1 MTDTIN
7 TRELIMNIL
16 LEMDREKT
24 PCHLAVR
31 DALDKYQFLP
41 RQDRAFIKRV
51 CEGTV
56 EYGIQN
62 DYIIN
67 QYSKIKI
74 NKCKPVI
81 RAILRMSVYQIR
93 FLDAVPDSAV
103 VNEAVKLAEKKHFY
117 NLKGFVNGVL
127 RTIVREK
134 DHLPMPKENNT
145 TQYLSVKYS
154 MPEFLVEEFV
164 SQYGKETAETMM
176 ADFLKEKQVTI
187 RINRWNNTIEET
199 KKSLESQGAELEKAP
214 YLGEAFYLKNFETI
228 ASLNAFQEGRFQ
240 IQDVSSM
247 MAAHLADPKPGDQV
261 LDLCAA
267 PGGKSTQIGAALNG
281 EGLLI
286 SNEIHPARAKIL
298 SENIERMGIRNA
310 IVTNETPEHLSEI
323 FVEYFDRILVDAPCS
338 GEGMFR
344 KNEDAM
350 TEWSKENVT
359 LCAERQ
365 DGILSHAASMLRPG
379 GRLVYSTCTFAPEE
393 NEGSISRFL
402 EKYPEFSIEAVEK
415 KDGMS
420 AGVPEWISRPADGIG
435 HTIRLWPHRLKGEG
449 HYLAVLKKAGELPD
463 DYRGGC
469 RNGEQTGLKEKDCK
483 ECMEFLDT
491 YFKKK
496 PMGILV
502 KFGDQIYLAPEG
514 SPSLKGL
521 KVLRPGLHLGTVKK
535 NRFEPSHALA
545 LASKVSDVTYSTD
558 LPSDGAEIR
567 AYLNGQTINREGEK
581 GWYLITTD
589 GYSIGWGKL
598 AGGIMKNHYPKGLRK
613 NW

>member
-24 PCHLAVR
+24 PGHLAVR

-247 MAAHLADPKPGDQV
+247 MVAETVAPKKDSYIIDV
-261 LDLCAA
+261 CAA
-267 PGGKSTQIGAALNG
+267 PGGKSVHLAEKLGGTGMVEARDLTEYKTDLIRQNIARHQLSNMRAVQMDATVLDEASIGKADVVIADL
-281 EGLLI
+281 
-286 SNEIHPARAKIL
+286 
-298 SENIERMGIRNA
+298 
-310 IVTNETPEHLSEI
+310 
-323 FVEYFDRILVDAPCS
+323 PCS
-338 GEGMFR
+338 GLGVMRR
-344 KNEDAM
+344 KTDIKYKM
-350 TEWSKENVT
+350 TLQTEQEIVSLQRNMLETVCQYVKVGGT
-359 LCAERQ
+359 L
-365 DGILSHAASMLRPG
+365 L
-379 GRLVYSTCTFAPEE
+379 YSTCTMDKME
-393 NEGSISRFL
+393 NEDNVTWFL
-402 EKYPEFSIEAVEK
+402 KQHPQFELVRMQQIFPQETYG
-415 KDGMS
+415 DGFF
-420 AGVPEWISRPADGIG
+420 
-435 HTIRLWPHRLKGEG
+435 
-449 HYLAVLKKAGELPD
+449 LAKLQKKA
-463 DYRGGC
+463 
-469 RNGEQTGLKEKDCK
+469 
-483 ECMEFLDT
+483 
-491 YFKKK
+491 
-496 PMGILV
+496 
-502 KFGDQIYLAPEG
+502 
-514 SPSLKGL
+514 
-521 KVLRPGLHLGTVKK
+521 
-535 NRFEPSHALA
+535 
-545 LASKVSDVTYSTD
+545 
-558 LPSDGAEIR
+558 
-567 AYLNGQTINREGEK
+567 
-581 GWYLITTD
+581 
-589 GYSIGWGKL
+589 
-598 AGGIMKNHYPKGLRK
+598 
-613 NW
+613 

>member
-247 MAAHLADPKPGDQV
+247 MVAETVAPKKDSYIIDV
-261 LDLCAA
+261 CAA
-267 PGGKSTQIGAALNG
+267 PGGKSVHLAEKLGGTGMVEARDLTEYKTDLIRQNIARHQLSNMRAVQMDATVLDEASIGKADVVIADL
-281 EGLLI
+281 
-286 SNEIHPARAKIL
+286 
-298 SENIERMGIRNA
+298 
-310 IVTNETPEHLSEI
+310 
-323 FVEYFDRILVDAPCS
+323 PCS
-338 GEGMFR
+338 GLGVMRR
-344 KNEDAM
+344 KTDIKYKM
-350 TEWSKENVT
+350 TLQTEQELVSLQRNMLETV
-359 LCAERQ
+359 CQ
-365 DGILSHAASMLRPG
+365 LS
-379 GRLVYSTCTFAPEE
+379 
-393 NEGSISRFL
+393 
-402 EKYPEFSIEAVEK
+402 
-415 KDGMS
+415 
-420 AGVPEWISRPADGIG
+420 
-435 HTIRLWPHRLKGEG
+435 
-449 HYLAVLKKAGELPD
+449 
-463 DYRGGC
+463 
-469 RNGEQTGLKEKDCK
+469 
-483 ECMEFLDT
+483 
-491 YFKKK
+491 
-496 PMGILV
+496 
-502 KFGDQIYLAPEG
+502 
-514 SPSLKGL
+514 
-521 KVLRPGLHLGTVKK
+521 
-535 NRFEPSHALA
+535 
-545 LASKVSDVTYSTD
+545 
-558 LPSDGAEIR
+558 
-567 AYLNGQTINREGEK
+567 
-581 GWYLITTD
+581 LIH
-589 GYSIGWGKL
+589 I
-598 AGGIMKNHYPKGLRK
+598 
-613 NW
+613 

>member
-247 MAAHLADPKPGDQV
+247 MVAETVAPKKDSYIIDV
-261 LDLCAA
+261 CAA
-267 PGGKSTQIGAALNG
+267 PGGKSVHLAEKLGGTGMVEARDLTEYKTDLIRQNIARHQLSNMRAVQMDATVLDEASIGKADVVIADL
-281 EGLLI
+281 
-286 SNEIHPARAKIL
+286 
-298 SENIERMGIRNA
+298 
-310 IVTNETPEHLSEI
+310 
-323 FVEYFDRILVDAPCS
+323 PCS
-338 GEGMFR
+338 GLGVMRR
-344 KNEDAM
+344 KTDIKYKM
-350 TEWSKENVT
+350 TLQTEQELVSLQRKMLETVCQYVKAGGT
-359 LCAERQ
+359 L
-365 DGILSHAASMLRPG
+365 L
-379 GRLVYSTCTFAPEE
+379 YSTCTMDKME
-393 NEGSISRFL
+393 NEDNVTWFL
-402 EKYPEFSIEAVEK
+402 KQHPQFELVRMQQIFPQETYG
-415 KDGMS
+415 DGFF
-420 AGVPEWISRPADGIG
+420 
-435 HTIRLWPHRLKGEG
+435 
-449 HYLAVLKKAGELPD
+449 LAKLQKKA
-463 DYRGGC
+463 
-469 RNGEQTGLKEKDCK
+469 
-483 ECMEFLDT
+483 
-491 YFKKK
+491 
-496 PMGILV
+496 
-502 KFGDQIYLAPEG
+502 
-514 SPSLKGL
+514 
-521 KVLRPGLHLGTVKK
+521 
-535 NRFEPSHALA
+535 
-545 LASKVSDVTYSTD
+545 
-558 LPSDGAEIR
+558 
-567 AYLNGQTINREGEK
+567 
-581 GWYLITTD
+581 
-589 GYSIGWGKL
+589 
-598 AGGIMKNHYPKGLRK
+598 
-613 NW
+613 

>member
-145 TQYLSVKYS
+145 TQYLSMKYS

-240 IQDVSSM
+240 IQAGSSM

-267 PGGKSTQIGAALNG
+267 PGGKSLHAADKMRNQGCVEARDLT
-281 EGLLI
+281 EYKVDLI
-286 SNEIHPARAKIL
+286 R
-298 SENIERMGIRNA
+298 
-310 IVTNETPEHLSEI
+310 
-323 FVEYFDRILVDAPCS
+323 
-338 GEGMFR
+338 
-344 KNEDAM
+344 
-350 TEWSKENVT
+350 ENVQSRCF
-359 LCAERQ
+359 LRRAEGKRCGTARCGMDRKSGRCDCGPAVHRIRRHRQ
-365 DGILSHAASMLRPG
+365 KAGYQIL
-379 GRLVYSTCTFAPEE
+379 
-393 NEGSISRFL
+393 RF
-402 EKYPEFSIEAVEK
+402 KRKRRGAGT
-415 KDGMS
+415 DS
-420 AGVPEWISRPADGIG
+420 AGSPCKCRIVR
-435 HTIRLWPHRLKGEG
+435 
-449 HYLAVLKKAGELPD
+449 KAGRHTAVQHM
-463 DYRGGC
+463 YRQQKRKQREC
-469 RNGEQTGLKEKDCK
+469 R
-483 ECMEFLDT
+483 M
-491 YFKKK
+491 
-496 PMGILV
+496 V
-502 KFGDQIYLAPEG
+502 
-514 SPSLKGL
+514 S
-521 KVLRPGLHLGTVKK
+521 GTV
-535 NRFEPSHALA
+535 P
-545 LASKVSDVTYSTD
+545 V
-558 LPSDGAEIR
+558 
-567 AYLNGQTINREGEK
+567 
-581 GWYLITTD
+581 
-589 GYSIGWGKL
+589 
-598 AGGIMKNHYPKGLRK
+598 
-613 NW
+613 

>member
-187 RINRWNNTIEET
+187 RINRWNNTIG
-199 KKSLESQGAELEKAP
+199 QP
-214 YLGEAFYLKNFETI
+214 
-228 ASLNAFQEGRFQ
+228 
-240 IQDVSSM
+240 
-247 MAAHLADPKPGDQV
+247 H
-261 LDLCAA
+261 
-267 PGGKSTQIGAALNG
+267 
-281 EGLLI
+281 
-286 SNEIHPARAKIL
+286 
-298 SENIERMGIRNA
+298 
-310 IVTNETPEHLSEI
+310 
-323 FVEYFDRILVDAPCS
+323 
-338 GEGMFR
+338 
-344 KNEDAM
+344 
-350 TEWSKENVT
+350 
-359 LCAERQ
+359 
-365 DGILSHAASMLRPG
+365 RPG
-379 GRLVYSTCTFAPEE
+379 HQPLC
-393 NEGSISRFL
+393 
-402 EKYPEFSIEAVEK
+402 
-415 KDGMS
+415 
-420 AGVPEWISRPADGIG
+420 
-435 HTIRLWPHRLKGEG
+435 
-449 HYLAVLKKAGELPD
+449 
-463 DYRGGC
+463 C
-469 RNGEQTGLKEKDCK
+469 
-483 ECMEFLDT
+483 
-491 YFKKK
+491 
-496 PMGILV
+496 
-502 KFGDQIYLAPEG
+502 
-514 SPSLKGL
+514 
-521 KVLRPGLHLGTVKK
+521 
-535 NRFEPSHALA
+535 
-545 LASKVSDVTYSTD
+545 
-558 LPSDGAEIR
+558 
-567 AYLNGQTINREGEK
+567 
-581 GWYLITTD
+581 
-589 GYSIGWGKL
+589 
-598 AGGIMKNHYPKGLRK
+598 
-613 NW
+613 